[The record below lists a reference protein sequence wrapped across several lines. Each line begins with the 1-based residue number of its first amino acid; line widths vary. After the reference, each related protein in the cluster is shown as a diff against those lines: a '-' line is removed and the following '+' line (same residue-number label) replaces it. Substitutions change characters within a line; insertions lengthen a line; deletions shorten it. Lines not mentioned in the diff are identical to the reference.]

1 MGFDVLRQLRDS
13 VRNMR
18 WSSDVPG
25 LYGYHLIRSWQQF
38 CPMKRQVAQQQS
50 WAEGLG
56 VLIAELVL
64 RGRAAARQ
72 RGDNTHQLNRWHRPK
87 AEIGKQ

>member
-13 VRNMR
+13 VRDMR

-38 CPMKRQVAQQQS
+38 CPMKRQVAQHQS

-56 VLIAELVL
+56 VLIAEVVL
-64 RGRAAARQ
+64 RGLRHGREVT
-72 RGDNTHQLNRWHRPK
+72 THTN
-87 AEIGKQ
+87 

>member
-13 VRNMR
+13 VRDMR

-25 LYGYHLIRSWQQF
+25 LYGYHVIRSWQQF

-64 RGRAAARQ
+64 RGRRHG
-72 RGDNTHQLNRWHRPK
+72 REVTTHTN
-87 AEIGKQ
+87 